1 MATTVAPTELTAD
14 RKELDLGSGGPG
26 RNGGDDGDRGGGGG
40 SNRGGSRKPLPL
52 AAYRL
57 GMTFALAS
65 IAMFFIG
72 LTSSYVVRHGL
83 DPDWLAIEMP
93 PVLLFNTLILL
104 ASSMT
109 LETARRALNN
119 PKDRGLSGYRKW
131 LRLTLM
137 LGLVFLY
144 GQLMAWRQ
152 LMAYGI
158 NLSSSAHSSFFYL
171 LTGLHALHLLGG
183 ILALSYL
190 VWKAQRA
197 RGFAV
202 AGGLH
207 NSEAT
212 ANGTRAFDV
221 IALYW
226 HSMDALWIYL
236 FVLLFGY
243 TA

>member
-1 MATTVAPTELTAD
+1 
-14 RKELDLGSGGPG
+14 
-26 RNGGDDGDRGGGGG
+26 
-40 SNRGGSRKPLPL
+40 
-52 AAYRL
+52 
-57 GMTFALAS
+57 MTFALAS

-72 LTSSYVVRHGL
+72 MTSSYVVRHGL

-93 PVLLFNTLILL
+93 PVLLVNTLILL
-104 ASSMT
+104 ASSVT
-109 LETARRALNN
+109 LETARRALNK
-119 PKDRGLSGYRKW
+119 PTDRGLSGYRKW
-131 LRLTLM
+131 LRLTLL
-137 LGLVFLY
+137 LGVVFLY
-144 GQLMAWRQ
+144 GQWMAWRQ

-158 NLSSSAHSSFFYL
+158 DLSSSAHSSFFYL
-171 LTGLHALHLLGG
+171 LTGLHALHLIGG

-197 RGFAV
+197 RGFAF
-202 AGGLH
+202 AGGMH
-207 NSEAT
+207 GTEAV
-212 ANGTRAFDV
+212 AHPAKLFDV

>member
-1 MATTVAPTELTAD
+1 MATTAPPSELTTD
-14 RKELDLGSGGPG
+14 PRELELGSGGPG
-26 RNGGDDGDRGGGGG
+26 HHDGDRGDGGDGG
-40 SNRGGSRKPLPL
+40 NWGGSRKPLPA

-83 DPDWLAIEMP
+83 DPDWLPIEMP
-93 PVLLFNTLILL
+93 RVLLFNTLILL

-119 PKDRGLSGYRKW
+119 PKGGGLSGHRKW
-131 LRLTLM
+131 LRLTLL
-137 LGLVFLY
+137 LGLTFIY

-171 LTGLHALHLLGG
+171 LTALHALHLMGG

-190 VWKAQRA
+190 VWKARHAQSLA
-197 RGFAV
+197 LADGVHGF
-202 AGGLH
+202 
-207 NSEAT
+207 EAT
-212 ANGTRAFDV
+212 TYSSKAFDV

-236 FVLLFGY
+236 LVLLFGY
-243 TA
+243 MA

>member
-1 MATTVAPTELTAD
+1 MATTAVPTDLTAD
-14 RKELDLGSGGPG
+14 PRELELGSGGPG
-26 RNGGDDGDRGGGGG
+26 HDGGDRGGGG

-72 LTSSYVVRHGL
+72 MTSSYVVRHGL

-119 PKDRGLSGYRKW
+119 PKGSGWSGYRKW
-131 LRLTLM
+131 LRLTLL
-137 LGLVFLY
+137 LGVDFLY

-171 LTGLHALHLLGG
+171 LTGLHALHLVGG

-190 VWKAQRA
+190 VWKARRA
-197 RGFAV
+197 QVFAL

-207 NSEAT
+207 GSEAAT
-212 ANGTRAFDV
+212 DSSRAFDV

-226 HSMDALWIYL
+226 HSMDALWVYL